1 MSVHERF
8 QFPYQLAKETDKAF
22 LLRLPENGDKKTFPE
37 QYMERWVPK
46 SQVEIFDKVEP
57 AYVSIPR
64 WLAEKMEL
72 M

>member
-8 QFPYQLAKETDKAF
+8 KFPCKIAKETEKAY
-22 LLRLPENGDKKTFPE
+22 LLRVPENGDTATFPE
-37 QYMERWVPK
+37 QFMERWVPK